1 MMPNPSLGLEEVRSR
16 LELVRGIKYVGLVL
30 ACYFAMGFI
39 NKHSASLKV
48 RFMCGVV
55 VAIPLVALATFPDIQ
70 FSRLPTFEQVT
81 ANLGRLSYYSLSAFV
96 GVFLGLRFNQLK
108 NI

>member
-30 ACYFAMGFI
+30 ACCFAMGFI
-39 NKHSASLKV
+39 NKPSTSLKL
-48 RFMCGVV
+48 RGLFGVV
-55 VAIPLVALATFPDIQ
+55 VAVPLVALATFPDIQ
-70 FSRLPTFEQVT
+70 FSRLPSIDQVT
-81 ANLGRLSYYSLSAFV
+81 ANFGRLGYYSLSAFI
-96 GVFLGLRFNQLK
+96 GVFLGLRFNRLR